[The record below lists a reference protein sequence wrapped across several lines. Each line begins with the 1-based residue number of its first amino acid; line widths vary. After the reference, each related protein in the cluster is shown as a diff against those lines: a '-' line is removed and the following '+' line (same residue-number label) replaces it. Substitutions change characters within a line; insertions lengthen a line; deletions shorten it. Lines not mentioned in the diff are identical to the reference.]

1 MRSENMRRIRR
12 RGLAIAVSLVGFC
25 ALCASAG
32 VEVLTSSDTATWNR
46 MYSSSVTLT
55 WDWSWEWVPA
65 EAASV
70 RVSVVG
76 ARHKTVLDQVFAKG
90 GATSVALDVGTVTAE
105 NEDVYTA
112 TLTFLDEGGAELA
125 TRSADLYALG
135 GSFGAARVCTQ
146 AANHPDWRNV
156 KGPALIPYDAAWSDE
171 TAAATAGTLTVT
183 PTGKA
188 AFDVPFGRRS
198 GVLAVKGRNETV
210 LSLSFDAEG
219 ADPLEASLVWDVP
232 GMMLFLR

>member
-76 ARHKTVLDQVFAKG
+76 ARHKTVLNQTFAKG

-105 NEDVYTA
+105 SEDVYTA

-125 TRSADLYALG
+125 TRSADLYALAG
-135 GSFGAARVCTQ
+135 CFGRARVCTQ
-146 AANHPDWRNV
+146 AEDHPDWRHV
-156 KGPALIPYDAAWSDE
+156 KGPALIPYDADWSDE
-171 TAAATAGTLTVT
+171 AAAATGGTLTVT

-188 AFDVPFGRRS
+188 AFDVSFGRRS
-198 GVLAVKGRNETV
+198 GVLAVKGRNETA
-210 LSLSFDAEG
+210 LSLAFDVDG
-219 ADPLEASLVWDVP
+219 ADPLEATLVWDVP
-232 GMMLFLR
+232 GMMLIFR